1 MLKKVFVYI
10 ICYSCLNFL
19 QAQTTSLANLPTKTI
34 NALTKKYQQLTQKIN
49 KQTENYIASLE
60 KQEKKLQ
67 KQLATK
73 DSIKAK
79 EQLANMQEHY
89 KKLKDRL
96 KKADTDLKPT
106 NEYLPQLDSIST
118 AALFLQKNNIN
129 SAALKEL
136 NTSLMQL
143 QSKLQAGAEIKRL
156 MKSRKDMLRQQ
167 LKDAG
172 VTKQLDALSKET
184 YYYKQQIN
192 EFKALLKDKDKA
204 KQKLLAFVKEDNSF
218 KEFMKKNGFLGKL
231 FGEMGAANGASNMSA
246 GLPTRNQIMSELSA
260 RYGANNP
267 LANGNMGGGNFLDD
281 QIKKA
286 KKDFNKIKDK
296 VKGEGTE
303 LSDAD
308 MPNFKPNTQ
317 RGKSFIKRLEF
328 GMNVQS
334 AKQNNI
340 LPTTTDIAIT
350 MGYKLNDKSVIGIG
364 AAYKLGWGN
373 GWQDIRL
380 TNQGLGI
387 RTFTDI
393 KLFPKAK
400 EQGLGRMVK
409 NIWISGGFEWNY
421 LPELA
426 GKTKAGDINWQE
438 AGLLGLS
445 KKYSK
450 GKKKVHVQLLYNFLY
465 NKTNPQ
471 QTPVLCRVGW
481 GL

>member
-1 MLKKVFVYI
+1 MYGSLI
-10 ICYSCLNFL
+10 HLA
-19 QAQTTSLANLPTKTI
+19 AQSNLLSALPTKTI
-34 NALTKKYQQLTQKIN
+34 TALTKKYKKLEQKIT
-49 KQTENYIASLE
+49 KETENYITSLE

-89 KKLKDRL
+89 QKLRNRL
-96 KKADTDLKPT
+96 NKAAIDLKPT

-118 AALFLQKNNIN
+118 AALFLQKNNLN
-129 SAALKEL
+129 SADLKEL

-156 MKSRKDMLRQQ
+156 MKSRKDLLRQQ

-184 YYYKQQIN
+184 YYYKQQLN

-204 KQKLLAFVKEDNSF
+204 KQKLLAFAKENSSF
-218 KEFMKKNGFLGKL
+218 KEFMKKNVFLGKL
-231 FGEMGAANGASNMSA
+231 FGEMGANNGGSNMSV
-246 GLPTRNQIMSELSA
+246 GLQTRNQIMNQLNA
-260 RYGANNP
+260 QYGANNP
-267 LANGNMGGGNFLDD
+267 LVNGNIGQGNFLEE
-281 QIKKA
+281 QLKKA

-317 RGKSFIKRLEF
+317 KGKSFLKRLEF

-350 MGYKLNDKSVIGIG
+350 AGYKLNDKSVIGIG

-380 TNQGLGI
+380 SNQGLGL
-387 RTFTDI
+387 RTYADV
-393 KLFPKAK
+393 KLFPNAK
-400 EQGLGRMVK
+400 EKGLGRMVK
-409 NIWISGGFEWNY
+409 NIWISGGYEWNY
-421 LPELA
+421 LPDLQ
-426 GKTKAGDINWQE
+426 GKTIAFSYNNTLWQE

-445 KKYSK
+445 KKYTK
-450 GKKKVHVQLLYNFLY
+450 GKKKAQVQLLYNFLY
-465 NKTNPQ
+465 NKTIPQ
-471 QTPVLCRVGW
+471 QTPILCRVGW